1 MPTTLGALLRPR
13 AATDVVALA
22 RHAETLGLGLV
33 VVDGAADLDPW
44 VVATWVVGVTEHI
57 AVGVSQAPDGDRGPA
72 FDPLPQ
78 VLEKAAAALDRLGP
92 GRLLADAGAW
102 TVVDLEDL
110 TDPAPDGMLTP
121 VQVVPVSSIA
131 ELDAL
136 AARLPAAAGSDA
148 PGRLRS
154 IAALARRRPGIDYD
168 GVPAS
173 LVRSAVEP
181 GDANH
186 DRVSATYMRG
196 GAPGLVLRPT
206 DVAGVADAVAFAAR
220 HRDLPL
226 GLRSGGHGISGRS
239 TNRGGLVIDV
249 GGLDEIEVL
258 DQDERLVRVGPGA
271 SWKRVAAA
279 LDPLG
284 WAISS
289 GDYGGVGVG
298 GLATIGGV
306 GLLGREQGLTIDRVR
321 AMELVLA
328 DGAPVRASATEEPDL
343 FWAMRGAGASFG
355 VVTAVELQAA
365 PVTEVGFAQLAVVV
379 PDLREALVRYGAL
392 MTAAPRDTTLFVLT
406 GARQQGL
413 SVLQLYG
420 VVDSPDPDVVIERL
434 TPFAEL
440 GQLAQ
445 QRVVMTRYAGVLASA
460 GEAADGH
467 HGVGE
472 PRSRSVLVREMT
484 DDVAT
489 AIVALADSG
498 ASHFLSLRAMGGA
511 INDVPADATAF
522 GWRDAAFSVV
532 ALGADDDALTRA
544 FDPLRALGEGM
555 YPAFETGLGDDVV
568 ARAFPPAT
576 LERLRAV
583 KRRYDPTV
591 LFRDNMP
598 ITPADATTPQNDHEP
613 EEALR

>member
-1 MPTTLGALLRPR
+1 MPHHLGALLRPT

-22 RHAETLGLGLV
+22 HRAETLGLALV
-33 VVDGAADLDPW
+33 VVDGTADLDPW
-44 VVATWVVGVTEHI
+44 VVATWVAGVTERI
-57 AVGVSQAPDGDRGPA
+57 AVGVSPTPATSELGPA
-72 FDPLPQ
+72 FAALPQ
-78 VLEKAAAALDRLGP
+78 VRDKATAALDRLAP
-92 GRLLADAGAW
+92 GRLLEDATTW
-102 TVVDLEDL
+102 SVVALEDL
-110 TDPAPDGMLTP
+110 DEPAADGGP
-121 VQVVPVSSIA
+121 VRVVPVSSVT
-131 ELDAL
+131 ELEAL
-136 AARLPAAAGSDA
+136 AARLPAAGADA
-148 PGRLRS
+148 PLRLRS
-154 IAALARRRPGIDYD
+154 LAALARRRPGIDYD

-186 DRVSATYMRG
+186 DRASATYMRG

-249 GGLDEIEVL
+249 GALDGIEVL
-258 DQDERLVRVGPGA
+258 DHDERLVRVGPGA

-321 AMELVLA
+321 AMDVVLA
-328 DGAPVRASATEEPDL
+328 DGRLVRTSATEEPEL

-467 HGVGE
+467 HGFGE
-472 PRSRSVLVREMT
+472 PHSRSVLVREIT

-498 ASHFLSLRAMGGA
+498 ASHFMSLRAMDGA

-522 GWRDAAFSVV
+522 GWRDAGFSVV
-532 ALGADDDALTRA
+532 ALGADDAALTRA
-544 FDPLRALGEGM
+544 FEPLRALGEGM
-555 YPAFETGLGDDVV
+555 YPAFETALGDDVV
-568 ARAFPPAT
+568 ARAFPPGT
-576 LERLRAV
+576 LARLRAL
-583 KRRYDPTV
+583 KRRYDPTA

-598 ITPADATTPQNDHEP
+598 ITPADDTTDAHHHEP
-613 EEALR
+613 AEALR